1 MMTMTQNRI
10 HLGDNVLVQLY
21 LDGKETATYQGS
33 GYHNVDAAI
42 RSAYEAAEAPKNI
55 EDYVF
60 RVTDLTANTSARYRV
75 DAGGMVRLIP
85 EE

>member
-10 HLGDNVLVQLY
+10 HLADNVLVQLY

-42 RSAYEAAEAPKNI
+42 RSAYQATDAPKNI

-60 RVTDLTANTSARYRV
+60 RVTDLTDSTSARYRV
-75 DAGGMVRLIP
+75 DAGGIVRLIP